1 MTDRSSRAAA
11 GTASERTR
19 TVLGALAVGAT
30 LEQALSPLGVTD
42 VSSAGLAPR
51 AVPALLS
58 VCPAQA
64 RARCAEWM
72 LSALRP
78 RASAPRTATHPVGLF
93 LAGAFTMVLGT
104 VIGNFVAPVFAEIV
118 GTEAVA
124 YDGTA
129 VTLLAGLAMVLGVV
143 GIARASRGMSARA
156 LVETG
161 VLGVMTLDHDV
172 LARFGLPIPRRMGE
186 PAGLDAL
193 LGWLGAASVA
203 GVTGEQLLQRI
214 PTPAMGQASAQR
226 LWSEAKSRSDVMSVV
241 RAWAQREP
249 SEVQNV
255 AVVLEGEDELAA
267 LERVRR
273 VALTVDRTNHVGAII
288 SALGFALLVAAVFMA
303 AHPVVVN
310 AARLGVS
317 IV

>member
-1 MTDRSSRAAA
+1 M
-11 GTASERTR
+11 
-19 TVLGALAVGAT
+19 LGALAVGAT
-30 LEQALSPLGVTD
+30 LEQALAPLGVTD

-58 VCPAQA
+58 VCPAPA
-64 RARCAEWM
+64 RGRCAEWM

-78 RASAPRTATHPVGLF
+78 RASAPRAATHPTGLF
-93 LAGAFTMVLGT
+93 LGGAITMALGT
-104 VIGNFVAPVFAEIV
+104 IVGRFVAPVFAEIA
-118 GTEAVA
+118 GTEVVDYNGA
-124 YDGTA
+124 A

-156 LVETG
+156 LAETG
-161 VLGVMTLDHDV
+161 LLGVMTLDDEL
-172 LARFGLPIPRRMGE
+172 LARTGLPIPRRMGE

-203 GVTGEQLLQRI
+203 GVTGEKLLQRI

-226 LWSEAKSRSDVMSVV
+226 LWSEAKSHADVMSVV
-241 RAWAQREP
+241 RAWARQEP
-249 SEVQNV
+249 VEVQNV
-255 AVVLEGEDELAA
+255 AVRLEGEDELAV

-273 VALTVDRTNHVGAII
+273 VALTVDRTNHLGAVI

-303 AHPVVVN
+303 VHPIILN
-310 AARLGVS
+310 AARFGVS